1 MYTHTHTHTHTLKYY
16 LAIKQ
21 NEITLFAATWM
32 DLKMIMP
39 SEASQTE
46 KGTFHMITLMWN
58 LI

>member
-1 MYTHTHTHTHTLKYY
+1 MESEIHTHTLKYY